1 MSWIFILIYKL
12 LLVGSLL
19 ALTITETGHF
29 DFTHKD
35 KILTVYS
42 QQLKLL

>member
-29 DFTHKD
+29 DFIHKD
-35 KILTVYS
+35 KILFIRNNQNY
-42 QQLKLL
+42 

>member
-29 DFTHKD
+29 DFIHKD
-35 KILTVYS
+35 KILFIHNN
-42 QQLKLL
+42 